1 MVEAEG
7 VVSRE
12 SFRGIVSRFIP
23 IEEKNNLDY
32 ESLAYAIVKF
42 WKPGFES
49 TLSKNQ
55 SVLIDFIRTS
65 QQFKTFEGS
74 KFSAQVSRDLI
85 KNKIVLLGYLGPT
98 DEDKHFTPI
107 RYVKYHYENVPDT
120 YGIVILANEIR
131 TVLKY
136 AK

>member
-1 MVEAEG
+1 MGKLERKNGDAER

-74 KFSAQVSRDLI
+74 
-85 KNKIVLLGYLGPT
+85 
-98 DEDKHFTPI
+98 
-107 RYVKYHYENVPDT
+107 
-120 YGIVILANEIR
+120 
-131 TVLKY
+131 
-136 AK
+136 